1 MSDTT
6 LLGTSLVFADAIK
19 PVDGFNLVTRFGGL
33 VPADLR
39 KAPNPSHAALTYLL
53 PACNQ
58 AVTEAGASDYFDGLL
73 LLSMA
78 YQESKLN
85 PRANVCPD
93 TTTSEA
99 RVVRGFVQV
108 MYSTGTADGVIRP
121 PILDFYN
128 PGDSLSFAARYL
140 KWIFE
145 RTKKSIPTSP
155 KPMVLGYTVMAYN
168 GGHFGDT
175 KWHDQRLGVN
185 KVGGRKTNTT
195 TVDYAR
201 HINAVYGKF
210 MGTNVGPMMFKVN

>member
-33 VPADLR
+33 IPADLR

-85 PRANVCPD
+85 PRANVVSKSSG
-93 TTTSEA
+93 TKIA
-99 RVVRGFVQV
+99 RGFVQIL
-108 MYSTGTADGVIRP
+108 YGTGTDVNAVRP

-128 PGDSLSFAARYL
+128 PADSLVFAAKYL

-145 RTKKSIPTSP
+145 LTQKKIPTSP

-185 KVGGRKTNTT
+185 IVGGKKTKTT

>member
-19 PVDGFNLVTRFGGL
+19 PVDGFSLVTRFGGL

-53 PACNQ
+53 PSCNE

-93 TTTSEA
+93 SVTSES
-99 RVVRGFVQV
+99 RVVRGLIQV
-108 MYSTGTADGVIRP
+108 MYSTGTDVNAVKP

-128 PGDSLSFAARYL
+128 PADSLFFAAKYL

-145 RTKKSIPTSP
+145 RTQKRIPTSP

-185 KVGGRKTNTT
+185 KVGGRATKVT